1 MIDTEIIDQLTTEIG
16 IISLTKDKLITF
28 VPHPGITSVTLK
40 PMAENMVK
48 FLEWTK
54 DEKLPF
60 LTDNRQIK
68 VIEPETR
75 LFVQK
80 NLPTF
85 CSRHAIIL
93 ENGLSY
99 FMFNIF
105 MYLNRPSIPVKAFKN
120 KEEALIWL
128 KMKA

>member
-1 MIDTEIIDQLTTEIG
+1 MDVLEKTTEIHVIDQLSTEIG

-28 VPHPGITSVTLK
+28 LPHPGIKEVSLK
-40 PMAENMVK
+40 PMAENMTK

-68 VIEPETR
+68 VIDSETR
-75 LFVQK
+75 VFVQK
-80 NLPTF
+80 NLPKF

-93 ENGLSY
+93 ESGLSY
-99 FMFNIF
+99 FMFNLF
-105 MYLNRPSIPVKAFKN
+105 MYLNRPSIPVKAFKPP
-120 KEEALIWL
+120 I
-128 KMKA
+128 